1 MKKILF
7 EKCVLFKPFV
17 IAAALILLCVPCFRM
32 TGKVVLPL
40 VTALIGSVF
49 ICLFS
54 ELIHNSESSVGLA
67 LVILNLF
74 WFIVAMIGEYK
85 VQIAN
90 GFQPYWIQ
98 YFYFDKLLVVGAV
111 WLGCS
116 LFFSF
121 KRILNK
127 SKNLSDF
134 ADFFKYSTYAFTA
147 FYGFILIYSFVLIRL
162 NTADYPFRFQ
172 PFVTVREYI
181 EAYSEIPYE
190 VMMNVLGNLFYFT
203 PLGYIFSTFLS
214 KKQIKTKIAVNFV
227 FPIAAFTLLEFSQ
240 FYFQIGYCE
249 FDDMMMNTLG
259 FWLGNLLCLMS
270 DYLTV
275 KITGGRVKRFWN

>member
-1 MKKILF
+1 MKKLIH
-7 EKCVLFKPFV
+7 EKCVLIKSFL
-17 IAAALILLCVPCFRM
+17 IAVAFILLCVPCFQM

-49 ICLFS
+49 ICVVSHLF
-54 ELIHNSESSVGLA
+54 HNCESSVGFSLK
-67 LVILNLF
+67 ILNLF
-74 WFIVAMIGEYK
+74 WLVVALIGEYK

-121 KRILNK
+121 KRIFIKDNK
-127 SKNLSDF
+127 TSDF
-134 ADFFKYSTYAFTA
+134 DSFFKYSTYAFIA
-147 FYGFILIYSFVLIRL
+147 FYTFILMYSFVLIRL
-162 NTADYPFRFQ
+162 NTGDYPFRFQ
-172 PFVTVREYI
+172 PFVTIKEYI
-181 EAYSEIPYE
+181 EFYSEIPYE
-190 VMMNVLGNLFYFT
+190 VLMNVLGNLFYFT
-203 PLGYIFSTFLS
+203 PLGYIFWMLLS
-214 KKQIKTKIAVNFV
+214 KKQIKIKIAVNFI
-227 FPIAAFTLLEFSQ
+227 FPIVTFTLLEFSQ

-249 FDDMMMNTLG
+249 FDDMMMNSLG
-259 FWLGNLLCLMS
+259 FWFGNFMCYLC

-275 KITGGRVKRFWN
+275 KITNGRIKRFWN